1 MSYTSIEAVE
11 GVASPS
17 PFSCPSCGGVLW
29 NVNHGNQ
36 VHSFRCHAGHAFGQ
50 EGLLD
55 FKSREV
61 EETLWASLR
70 LLEEHKC
77 ILVNFTKAGQ
87 GTPLPTI
94 SVSRRT
100 SATSIS
106 LEGYCW
112 QIEQKELGQPNPEEE
127 TPPKA
132 TAPEELLVKPRFS

>member
-36 VHSFRCHAGHAFGQ
+36 VHSFRCHAGHAFSQ

-70 LLEEHKC
+70 LLEEHKR

-87 GTPLPTI
+87 GTPSHDKRIEENQRYINIFRGLLLAD
-94 SVSRRT
+94 R
-100 SATSIS
+100 A
-106 LEGYCW
+106 EGT
-112 QIEQKELGQPNPEEE
+112 GPAQP
-127 TPPKA
+127 
-132 TAPEELLVKPRFS
+132 